1 MKTNELL
8 LANLTDK
15 ASEIIKKLDRS
26 EVNTLVPNTKQ
37 LIKFDGISL
46 DYSRQLVDQKI
57 LTTLAKLDQ
66 IKNFKK
72 KVKGLYSGKE
82 MALHT
87 VFRQGEVSFEDE
99 NTNIWKQIEKQ
110 FFMVQKLCEK
120 LEKGEKTGWKNDRFE
135 DVIFLG
141 IGGSMIPQKFVHKAL
156 KNKYQTSRLKFGFFS
171 NPDGLDL
178 CEHLMTCNAGTTFFV
193 VQSKSLETP
202 ELFFLLDYA
211 KKWLHD
217 HGCSKEGVFSHF
229 SVVTSNSPSAKA
241 RGFITD
247 HIFESPEKLGGRF
260 SIWSA
265 MGLSLALMAGK
276 ENFDSFRKGA
286 GNMDKHF
293 YNATVLQN
301 LPIVMALIAIWNR
314 TFLNFPTQVVVSY
327 SSVLDNLIHYLQQL
341 EMESLGK
348 SIDKE
353 GTKVCYP
360 TSSIIWGGSG
370 FDAQHAYFQLLHQGT
385 DVVPTTFVEVL
396 EDEPEKNN
404 LPISSYTK
412 ENIRAQADA
421 LAMGS
426 PLNGFDG
433 NRPSSVI
440 SINGISPHN
449 LGAFMALMEHKVFV
463 QSVFWNLNCFDQPG
477 VELGKQ
483 LLLSKT
489 SKVNEEI

>member
-8 LANLTDK
+8 LADLAEKGFRNN
-15 ASEIIKKLDRS
+15 KKLKRN
-26 EVNTLVPNTKQ
+26 EVNSLVPNNEQ
-37 LIKFDGISL
+37 LIKFEGISL
-46 DYSRQLVDQKI
+46 DYSRQLIDQKI
-57 LTTLAKLDQ
+57 LTSLTKLDQ

-72 KVKGLYSGKE
+72 KIRAYFQEKKWPYTLFFVKERSG
-82 MALHT
+82 
-87 VFRQGEVSFEDE
+87 FIDE
-99 NTNIWKQIEKQ
+99 GTDTWKQIEKQ
-110 FFMVQKLCEK
+110 FFMVQELCEK

-135 DVIFLG
+135 NVIFLG
-141 IGGSMIPQKFVHKAL
+141 LGGSMIPQKFVHKAL

-178 CEHLMTCNAGTTFFV
+178 CEHLMSCNAGTTFFV

-202 ELFFLLDYA
+202 ELFFLFDYA
-211 KKWLHD
+211 RKWLHD

-229 SVVTSNSPSAKA
+229 SVVTSNSKSAKA
-241 RGFITD
+241 KGFISD
-247 HIFESPEKLGGRF
+247 HIFEIPEKLGGRF

-276 ENFDSFRKGA
+276 ENFDSFRIGA
-286 GNMDKHF
+286 RNMDKHF
-293 YNATVLQN
+293 YEATFLQN
-301 LPIVMALIAIWNR
+301 LPIIMALISIWNR
-314 TFLNFPTQVVVSY
+314 TFLNFPTQLIVNY
-327 SSVLDNLIHYLQQL
+327 SSVLDNLVPYLQQL

-348 SIDKE
+348 SINKE
-353 GTKVCYP
+353 GVRVSYP
-360 TSSIIWGGSG
+360 TSGIIWGGSG

-385 DVVPTTFVEVL
+385 DIVPTTFVEVL
-396 EDEPEKNN
+396 EDKAETNN
-404 LPISSYTK
+404 LSVSSYTK

-433 NRPSSVI
+433 NRPSSII
-440 SINGISPHN
+440 SINGVSPYN
-449 LGAFMALMEHKVFV
+449 LGALMALMEHKVFV

-489 SKVNEEI
+489 SNLNEEI

>member
-1 MKTNELL
+1 MN
-8 LANLTDK
+8 
-15 ASEIIKKLDRS
+15 S
-26 EVNTLVPNTKQ
+26 LVPKNEQ
-37 LIKFDGISL
+37 LIKFEGISL
-46 DYSRQLVDQKI
+46 DYSRQLIDQKI
-57 LTTLAKLDQ
+57 LTSLTKLDQ

-72 KVKGLYSGKE
+72 KSKDLFSGKE

-87 VFRQGEVSFEDE
+87 VFRQGEAGFIDEDAD
-99 NTNIWKQIEKQ
+99 TWKQIEKQ
-110 FFMVQKLCEK
+110 FFMVQELCEK

-135 DVIFLG
+135 NVIFLG
-141 IGGSMIPQKFVHKAL
+141 LGGSMIPQKFVHKAL

-178 CEHLMTCNAGTTFFV
+178 CEHLMTCNARTTFFV

-202 ELFFLLDYA
+202 ELFFLFDYA
-211 KKWLHD
+211 RKWLHD
-217 HGCSKEGVFSHF
+217 HGCSKQGVFSHF
-229 SVVTSNSPSAKA
+229 LVVTSNSKSAKA
-241 RGFITD
+241 KGFISD
-247 HIFESPEKLGGRF
+247 HIFEIPEKLGGRF

-276 ENFDSFRKGA
+276 ENFDSFRIGA
-286 GNMDKHF
+286 KNMDKHF
-293 YNATVLQN
+293 YEATVLQN
-301 LPIVMALIAIWNR
+301 LPIIMALISIWNR
-314 TFLNFPTQVVVSY
+314 TFLNFPTQLVVSY
-327 SSVLDNLIHYLQQL
+327 SSVLDNLVPYLQQL

-348 SIDKE
+348 SINKE
-353 GTKVCYP
+353 GARVSYP
-360 TSSIIWGGSG
+360 TSGIIWGGSG

-385 DVVPTTFVEVL
+385 DIVPTTFVEVL
-396 EDEPEKNN
+396 EDESETNN
-404 LPISSYTK
+404 LPVSSYTK

-433 NRPSSVI
+433 NRPSSII
-440 SINGISPHN
+440 SINGISPYN

-489 SKVNEEI
+489 SNVNEEI